1 MTSPVPDLTMY
12 FRKCF
17 RILVILVLSVSKV
30 HAEHDSFSSHLSNE
44 NLLVRSLRA
53 ASSKA
58 GIRSRAIGGCL
69 RPDLDLHY
77 VDGIITLKESLSL
90 GTPSNVL
97 S

>member
-1 MTSPVPDLTMY
+1 MY

-17 RILVILVLSVSKV
+17 RILVILVLSVSTPLR
-30 HAEHDSFSSHLSNE
+30 AEHDSFSSHLSNE

-53 ASSKA
+53 ASPKA

-77 VDGIITLKESLSL
+77 VDGIIALKESLSL